1 MPTLKEA
8 AENFLQLQTIAVA
21 GVSSTKKGV
30 GNLIF
35 DKLKK
40 TGYQVYAINP
50 SGKDINGEPSY
61 ADLGSTPKKAEGVV
75 ICTHPDATQRVVEDC
90 AKFGIK
96 HAWIH
101 RSVDNGSYSSE
112 SEDFCKEHG
121 INLIPVG
128 CPMMFCKPVDFGH
141 KCIKWFLHSFGK
153 MPRKYD

>member
-8 AENFLQLQTIAVA
+8 AENFLQLRTIAVA

-35 DKLKK
+35 EKLKNA
-40 TGYQVYAINP
+40 GYQVYAINP
-50 SGKDINGEPSY
+50 SGKEINGEPSFT
-61 ADLGSTPKKAEGVV
+61 DLAATPVTPEGVV
-75 ICTHPDATQRVVEDC
+75 IATHPDVSVKIVQDC
-90 AKFGIK
+90 ASLGIK

-112 SEDFCKEHG
+112 AEEFCRENG
-121 INLIPVG
+121 INLIPMG

-153 MPRKYD
+153 MPKSFE